1 MTKTIPPLGALLA
14 VPFLLLLLPYCV
26 SAQVA
31 VYATNHTVMPDEEF
45 TVEIKVQNFDS
56 VIGCQFSISWDT
68 TLFRLKDGSGLLN
81 TELES
86 FIENFTYAEVDSGYL
101 GFLWFDPALES
112 VSLEDDATL
121 FSVNFE
127 VLEEESTI
135 DSIRFSEF
143 PVIVEFANAQEEEL
157 EVDFIS
163 GAVSIEGIT
172 DLLNRKGKET
182 VAITCAPNPF
192 EKQTQVNLDFRQR
205 VNRAS
210 LRIINAQGQVVMQ
223 REQSFD
229 QGVHTLELN
238 RKVFGQAGNYYLE
251 IKSTDFIVTY
261 KLIVL

>member
-1 MTKTIPPLGALLA
+1 MTKAIPPVGALLV
-14 VPFLLLLLPYCV
+14 VPLLLLLPYCV

-31 VYATNHTVMPDEEF
+31 VYATNHTVTPDEEF

-56 VIGCQFSISWDT
+56 IIGCQFSINWDAS
-68 TLFRLKDGSGLLN
+68 LFRLKDESGLLN

-86 FIENFTYAEVDSGYL
+86 FIENFNYAEADSGYL
-101 GFLWFDPALES
+101 GFLWFDPGIEP
-112 VSLEDDATL
+112 VSLENDATL
-121 FSVNFE
+121 FSVGFE

-135 DSIRFSEF
+135 DSIRFSGF
-143 PVIVEFANAQEEEL
+143 PVVVEFANAAEEAL
-157 EVDFIS
+157 DVDFVS

-172 DLLNRKGKET
+172 DLLNRKGKEA

-192 EKQTQVNLDFRQR
+192 EKQTLVNLDFRQR
-205 VNRAS
+205 VNRAT

-229 QGVHTLELN
+229 QGIHTLELN
-238 RKVFGQAGNYYLE
+238 RKIFGQSGNYYLE

-261 KLIVL
+261 KMIVL